1 MNKLLKACGLAALLA
16 LAAGPIGAVQAQTAA
31 PAAIKPPTAE
41 AFGRQPAL
49 TGVSISPDGKYIAG
63 ITSPDGVKSYVT
75 VWRTDAMDKPP
86 VNLGCGDRSDCMG
99 VSFIKSDR
107 IALTVRQTYTQG
119 NFNGHLFRTFISDI
133 EGKNFRDASGEINQ
147 SEGGF
152 VQVINT
158 LPKDPKNVLV
168 RISGDIYK
176 LNVYNFTKAKI
187 YTGSDKFGGEQFDL
201 NGEIAARQSVDFDNG
216 KVYIAQY
223 IRNPANG
230 NWEEHF
236 RWYAANREPK
246 AIVGFTDDPNLI
258 YVATNEGQDKT
269 GIFTYDIKQRKI
281 VEPAF
286 QIKLFDAGGLRRSR
300 SPSEFGRL
308 LGFTYDSATTET
320 FWVDE
325 KMGSVAKGLRKA
337 FGVKTNPVNWVDIAT
352 GEKVTFRV
360 ADGADV
366 EMTSWSDDF
375 SKVIV
380 VKSGAS
386 QPPEYY
392 LLQDGTKVVK
402 LGSSRPWLDT
412 RALGDTTLVQYAARD
427 GLMVPGFL
435 TKPKASIWGPGPY
448 PAIVLPHGGPWAR
461 DDMGWDSSGWTQYFA
476 ARGYAVLQPQYRGSE
491 GWGQKLWRAGD
502 SEWGQKMQDDKDD
515 GAKWMIDQ
523 KIAAPDRIAMHGY
536 SYGGYAAMAASV
548 RPNGLYQCAVAGAG
562 VAELE
567 TFRER
572 NNQNRI
578 QREFQRPTV
587 NGLEPLSQAGNI
599 KIPIFLYHGDRDTN
613 VLISQSERFV
623 AAAQKSGQ
631 PVKFLKLKDMGH
643 SYGTWMSGQTAEVL
657 TAVDN
662 YLRTECGPGG
672 L

>member
-1 MNKLLKACGLAALLA
+1 
-16 LAAGPIGAVQAQTAA
+16 
-31 PAAIKPPTAE
+31 
-41 AFGRQPAL
+41 
-49 TGVSISPDGKYIAG
+49 
-63 ITSPDGVKSYVT
+63 
-75 VWRTDAMDKPP
+75 
-86 VNLGCGDRSDCMG
+86 
-99 VSFIKSDR
+99 
-107 IALTVRQTYTQG
+107 
-119 NFNGHLFRTFISDI
+119 
-133 EGKNFRDASGEINQ
+133 
-147 SEGGF
+147 
-152 VQVINT
+152 
-158 LPKDPKNVLV
+158 
-168 RISGDIYK
+168 
-176 LNVYNFTKAKI
+176 
-187 YTGSDKFGGEQFDL
+187 
-201 NGEIAARQSVDFDNG
+201 
-216 KVYIAQY
+216 
-223 IRNPANG
+223 
-230 NWEEHF
+230 
-236 RWYAANREPK
+236 
-246 AIVGFTDDPNLI
+246 
-258 YVATNEGQDKT
+258 
-269 GIFTYDIKQRKI
+269 
-281 VEPAF
+281 
-286 QIKLFDAGGLRRSR
+286 
-300 SPSEFGRL
+300 
-308 LGFTYDSATTET
+308 
-320 FWVDE
+320 
-325 KMGSVAKGLRKA
+325 
-337 FGVKTNPVNWVDIAT
+337 
-352 GEKVTFRV
+352 
-360 ADGADV
+360 
-366 EMTSWSDDF
+366 
-375 SKVIV
+375 
-380 VKSGAS
+380 
-386 QPPEYY
+386 
-392 LLQDGTKVVK
+392 
-402 LGSSRPWLDT
+402 
-412 RALGDTTLVQYAARD
+412 
-427 GLMVPGFL
+427 MVPGFL